1 MYVKSDFMMTR
12 GFQSLTILQ
21 LDSAA
26 GESGAGK
33 RRRRKRAL
41 PPEIGVLVK
50 AAVQFSSKGEMLSPT
65 EYESAFASLT
75 EDGTQ
80 LPPGENIRKNAT
92 VVTGEQSAQ

>member
-1 MYVKSDFMMTR
+1 MYVKSDFMMSR

-21 LDSAA
+21 LDSA
-26 GESGAGK
+26 GESGAGR

-41 PPEIGVLVK
+41 PPDIGVLVK
-50 AAVQFSSKGEMLSPT
+50 AVVQFSSKGELLSPT

-80 LPPGENIRKNAT
+80 LPTGENIRKNAT
-92 VVTGEQSAQ
+92 VVTGEQSVQ